1 MPTISRTCRRYIR
14 RTIVG
19 LGVLAVFFL
28 ATFAMPVPG
37 WRTGRLPLP
46 PLSFTAQ
53 RSHTPPAR
61 RVWIDT
67 DAACGFERRTDPDDC
82 FAILLLATIPE
93 VEIVGISTSF
103 GNAPLPQTDR
113 ITRELVAVLQASGFR
128 APPVHRGSAEAL
140 REDGGLDGAP
150 ALGALRAALSQGP
163 LTVLALGPLTNV
175 AAALSGR
182 PELQVRVAPLVA
194 VMGRRPGHL
203 FHPAEGSGKGILL
216 GHGPVFRDFNLA
228 MDSRAAAIVVGMEL
242 ATTLIPYD
250 AARSV
255 LITEGDLDRLAISGE
270 APAWVAKR
278 ARAWLDYW
286 RRDVG
291 LPGFYPFDLLAAAYI
306 VDPGLFRCAEVHAW
320 VGKDPKSFIPFW
332 NPMALL
338 VGQERDPIHDAQA
351 MGSLLYCP
359 EVGPELGPNLHRW
372 LEHRSWDR

>member
-1 MPTISRTCRRYIR
+1 M
-14 RTIVG
+14 
-19 LGVLAVFFL
+19 
-28 ATFAMPVPG
+28 
-37 WRTGRLPLP
+37 
-46 PLSFTAQ
+46 
-53 RSHTPPAR
+53 
-61 RVWIDT
+61 
-67 DAACGFERRTDPDDC
+67 
-82 FAILLLATIPE
+82 
-93 VEIVGISTSF
+93 
-103 GNAPLPQTDR
+103 
-113 ITRELVAVLQASGFR
+113 
-128 APPVHRGSAEAL
+128 
-140 REDGGLDGAP
+140 
-150 ALGALRAALSQGP
+150 
-163 LTVLALGPLTNV
+163 TVLALGPLTNV
-175 AAALSGR
+175 AAALAGR
-182 PELQVRVAPLVA
+182 PELQGRVASLVA

-203 FHPAEGSGKGILL
+203 FHPAEGGGRGILF

-278 ARAWLDYW
+278 ARGWLDYW

-291 LPGFYPFDLLAAAYI
+291 LPGFYPFDLIAAAYI
-306 VDPGLFRCAEVHAW
+306 VDSGLFRCAEVRAW

-359 EVGPELGPNLHRW
+359 EVRPELGPILRRW
-372 LEHRSWDR
+372 LGHRSSDR